1 MEYWSELYML
11 SWVFLGVMETDT
23 FVLTCFVGIDKFSS
37 LHHQELTTIM
47 QYIISVTSIT
57 ISPLIPKP
65 LS

>member
-1 MEYWSELYML
+1 MEYWSEIYML
-11 SWVFLGVMETDT
+11 SWVFLGVTETDT
-23 FVLTCFVGIDKFSS
+23 FVCFLGIDKFSS
-37 LHHQELTTIM
+37 LQHQELTTIM

>member
-23 FVLTCFVGIDKFSS
+23 FVLFCGIDKFSS
-37 LHHQELTTIM
+37 LQHQELTTIM